1 MSPSETALDPG
12 ELSAYEQQVL
22 ASWSDTHKKSALML
36 FVLLALTSAPAWSGE
51 IRLFIT
57 RASGGELSVDEQSL
71 HRTLRRLEGLNV
83 ITHTAQ
89 SVAGTG
95 ARRKVY
101 ELTGSGGRLLD
112 AFLST
117 TMDYLDEPEFIASV
131 QAAQRT
137 TRRRRQSS
145 AR

>member
-1 MSPSETALDPG
+1 MSPSETDLDLG
-12 ELSAYEQQVL
+12 ELSAYERQVL
-22 ASWSDTHKKSALML
+22 SSWSDTHKKSTLML
-36 FVLLALTSAPAWSGE
+36 FVLLALASAPAWAGE
-51 IRLFIT
+51 IRLFLA

-101 ELTGSGGRLLD
+101 ELTGSGARLLD

-117 TMDYLDEPEFIASV
+117 TMCYLVEPEFIDSV
-131 QAAQRT
+131 QAA
-137 TRRRRQSS
+137 TRGPS
-145 AR
+145 AV